1 MEYNDFILSTIY
13 GESPIV
19 AGFLQ
24 DEIKRQEDNIELI
37 ASENFVSDAVL
48 AAAGSCF
55 TNKYAEGYPSN
66 RYSGREGRYYGGT
79 QNVDKLEE
87 YCCDK
92 WREVFKTNYHV
103 NVQPHSG
110 SQANLAAYK
119 EASGVRIGTPAMTT
133 KGYVEEDFIRVAD
146 EIDRLIKEY
155 IKKKEAN

>member
-1 MEYNDFILSTIY
+1 MEYNDFILNTIY

-24 DEIKRQEDNIELI
+24 DEMKRQEDNIELI

-110 SQANLAAYK
+110 SQANLAAYMAVLTPGDK
-119 EASGVRIGTPAMTT
+119 ILSMELESGGCGTMAS
-133 KGYVEEDFIRVAD
+133 
-146 EIDRLIKEY
+146 LIW
-155 IKKKEAN
+155 